1 MHIPSDGPLDYQTGL
16 APSERRER
24 EGQGKKRVTVGGAR
38 EGSARRSTKRV
49 VERGKWLKKKI
60 KNKRGGCGEE
70 ERVTKGTE
78 NVVAKKI
85 RRRERLILQA
95 ASQRLSARSLLLLPP
110 LSNPL
115 ATLNQELNGLLQCS
129 FVSHQ
134 KGA

>member
-1 MHIPSDGPLDYQTGL
+1 M
-16 APSERRER
+16 
-24 EGQGKKRVTVGGAR
+24 
-38 EGSARRSTKRV
+38 
-49 VERGKWLKKKI
+49 W
-60 KNKRGGCGEE
+60 RGGESYKKHGERSGE
-70 ERVTKGTE
+70 
-78 NVVAKKI
+78 KI